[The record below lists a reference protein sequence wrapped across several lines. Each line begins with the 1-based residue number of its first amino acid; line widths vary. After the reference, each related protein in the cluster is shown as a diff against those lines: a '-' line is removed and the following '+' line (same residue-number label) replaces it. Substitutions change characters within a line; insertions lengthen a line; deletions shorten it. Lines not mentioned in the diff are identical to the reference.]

1 MKMFV
6 VALCLLVFGAVMLIS
21 NVKEIL
27 RQPEPYTSPSQQAVI
42 MPRFYRLKHWRI
54 VAGHPAAA
62 T

>member
-1 MKMFV
+1 MKMIV

-42 MPRFYRLKHWRI
+42 MPRFYRLKH
-54 VAGHPAAA
+54 
-62 T
+62 